1 MLAGRVAMSMTTMLT
16 LSAMFGS
23 LTSITPPISYTTRLD
38 QWMIA
43 CIVFVFAT
51 LMEFTTVIF
60 LKYYLQYLPIYQLP
74 KFLTGDRSN
83 NSAKDD
89 NIKKKAPVSKADQ
102 VWMIKQKVRV
112 KVSFYLPDLANCK
125 L

>member
-1 MLAGRVAMSMTTMLT
+1 MTTMLT

-38 QWMIA
+38 IWMIA

-74 KFLTGDRSN
+74 KFLSGDRS
-83 NSAKDD
+83 SAKDEKTK
-89 NIKKKAPVSKADQ
+89 NAVAANKAGQ
-102 VWMIKQKVRV
+102 VWMIQS
-112 KVSFYLPDLANCK
+112 KVSIFTRISLHFRCCDHYTQA
-125 L
+125 